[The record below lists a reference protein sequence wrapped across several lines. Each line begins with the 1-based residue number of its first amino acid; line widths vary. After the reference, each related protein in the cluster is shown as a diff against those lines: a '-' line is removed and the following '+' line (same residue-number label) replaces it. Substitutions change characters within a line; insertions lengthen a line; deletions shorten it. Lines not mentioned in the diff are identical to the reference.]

1 MTDATPLQDLAARD
15 APQDG
20 DWRPTLPELRARLDG
35 IDDAI
40 HDLLIERAGI
50 VEHVARSGK
59 PAAFRPGREAS
70 MLRRLLAR
78 HTGRLPPRTIVRMWR
93 EMLAGTTA
101 MQAQVSAAVFDT
113 TPGRDM
119 TALAREHFGALT
131 PMRVHASFAAALAE
145 LRAGTATAAVLP
157 FPAPGAN
164 WFASMTGLFIVARL
178 PFWADRPEG
187 VPRGDALVVATTPPD
202 PSGAD
207 RSFIAFA
214 HDPGLPGVPVHAAHG
229 NVIEFDGLIAPGDPR
244 LAALGASSLGGYA
257 IPVNT
262 P

>member
-1 MTDATPLQDLAARD
+1 MPDTAPPAPKPDQD
-15 APQDG
+15 DG
-20 DWRPTLPELRARLDG
+20 WRPGLPELRARLDG
-35 IDDAI
+35 IDNAI
-40 HDLLIERAGI
+40 HDLLIERAGV